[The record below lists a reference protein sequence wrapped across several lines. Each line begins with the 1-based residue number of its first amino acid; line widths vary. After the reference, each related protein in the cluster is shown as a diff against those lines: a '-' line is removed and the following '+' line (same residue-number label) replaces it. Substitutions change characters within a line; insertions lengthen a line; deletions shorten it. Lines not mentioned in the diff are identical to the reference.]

1 MTDDR
6 RDPMPDDEKSRPGE
20 LLWILI
26 RRRWFFLGPL
36 FVIGLLGFSVAQIM
50 PVLYRSEA
58 LIIVDQQKVP
68 EQYVTPN
75 VLLTLQRRLDTMTQ
89 QALSRTRL
97 QRFIEDFGLYARE
110 RKKMALDDIIDLM
123 RKRIS
128 IELVQ
133 APGRRDREDVTGF
146 RIYFSDPDPYV
157 AQRLTGE
164 LTSLFIEQNV
174 RERTQQ
180 SLGTTAFLESQ
191 LEQARKDLAT
201 VEEQVRQYKLQHLG
215 QLPEQQQSNLQILSS
230 LQAQLQANTSAL
242 DRAEQQRIYL
252 ESMRSQHEFARGLSR
267 SGEASSSTGSVSPG
281 SSSLPLAEATLA
293 DLWKQ
298 LNALSGKFTDR
309 YPEIVRLKREIADW
323 ETAVQRLRAERMPLA
338 EIDSRLKAI
347 QAEIDNGKRE
357 SNDLRKRILDVQ
369 NRLNMTPVRE
379 QELAGVTRQYETARA
394 NYQSLLQKKMG
405 SELASNLEQRQ
416 GGEQFRLLDPASLP
430 KRPEPGRV
438 KIIIL
443 GWVLGIGAGV
453 ALTALRELTDQTVHR
468 QSHLESLESADILA
482 RIPTLRTAK
491 DQGRQKLLRRVE
503 VVALALVTLFS
514 LGTGAHTFL
523 NR

>member
-1 MTDDR
+1 MTDNGSHA
-6 RDPMPDDEKSRPGE
+6 MPDDERRRPGD
-20 LLWILI
+20 LLRILI

-36 FVIGLLGFSVAQIM
+36 FVIGLLGFSAAQIV
-50 PVLYRSEA
+50 PLQYRSEA
-58 LIIVDQQKVP
+58 FIIVDQQKIP
-68 EQYVTPN
+68 EQYVTSN
-75 VLLTLQRRLDTMTQ
+75 VLITLQRRLDSMTQ
-89 QALSRTRL
+89 QILSRSRL
-97 QRFIEDFGLYARE
+97 QRYIEEFGLYTRE

-133 APGRRDREDVTGF
+133 TPGRKEDLTGF
-146 RIYFSDPDPYV
+146 RIYFTDRDPYL
-157 AQRLTGE
+157 AQRVTGE

-180 SLGTTAFLESQ
+180 SMGTTAFLESQ
-191 LEQARKDLAT
+191 LEEARKELAT
-201 VEEQVRQYKLQHLG
+201 VEERVRQYKLQHLG

-230 LQAQLQANTSAL
+230 LQAQLHANTSAL

-252 ESMRSQHEFARGLSR
+252 ESMRSQHEAARGLPR
-267 SGEASSSTGSVSPG
+267 PGEAPSSTGSMSPG

-309 YPEIVRLKREIADW
+309 HPEIARLKLEIANW
-323 ETAVQRLRAERMPLA
+323 ETAVQRLRAERMPMA
-338 EIDSRLKAI
+338 EIDSRLKSI
-347 QAEIDNGKRE
+347 QAEIENGKRDSAE
-357 SNDLRKRILDVQ
+357 LRKRIPEVQ

-379 QELAGVTRQYETARA
+379 QELAGVLRQYESARTQF
-394 NYQSLLQKKMG
+394 QSLLQKKMG

-430 KRPEPGRV
+430 KRPEPGRL
-438 KIIIL
+438 KIIAL
-443 GWVLGIGAGV
+443 AWVLGIGLGV
-453 ALTALRELTDQTVHR
+453 ALTAMREFTDQTVHR
-468 QSHLESLESADILA
+468 DTDLESLDSIDILA
-482 RIPTLRTAK
+482 RIPTLRTTNE
-491 DQGRQKLLRRVE
+491 QGRQKLLRTAE
-503 VVALALVTLFS
+503 VVALALVTLVS

>member
-6 RDPMPDDEKSRPGE
+6 FAPMPDDEGSRLGD
-20 LLWILI
+20 LLKILI

-36 FVIGLLGFSVAQIM
+36 FVIGLLGFSVAQLM
-50 PVLYRSEA
+50 PVVYRSEA
-58 LIIVDQQKVP
+58 FIIVDQQKIP
-68 EQYVTPN
+68 EQYVTSN
-75 VLLTLQRRLDTMTQ
+75 VLMTLQRRLDSMTQ
-89 QALSRTRL
+89 QILSRTRL
-97 QRFIEDFGLYARE
+97 QRFIEEFGLYAPE
-110 RKKMALDDIIDLM
+110 RKKKALDDIIDLM

-128 IELVQ
+128 IELVET
-133 APGRRDREDVTGF
+133 PGRKEDLTGF
-146 RIYFSDPDPYV
+146 RIYFIDRDPYL
-157 AQRLTGE
+157 AQRVTGE

-180 SLGTTAFLESQ
+180 SMGTTAFLESQ

-201 VEEQVRQYKLQHLG
+201 VEERVRQYKMQYLG

-242 DRAEQQRIYL
+242 DRAEQQRIYF
-252 ESMRSQHEFARGLSR
+252 ESMRSQYEAARSLSR
-267 SGEASSSTGSVSPG
+267 PGEASSSTGSVSPG

-309 YPEIVRLKREIADW
+309 HPEIVRLKREIADW
-323 ETAVQRLRAERMPLA
+323 ETAVQRLRGERMPLA

-347 QAEIDNGKRE
+347 QAEIESGKRE
-357 SNDLRKRILDVQ
+357 SDDLRKRLPELQ

-379 QELAGVTRQYETARA
+379 QELAGVMRQYESARTQ
-394 NYQSLLQKKMG
+394 YQSLLQKKMG

-430 KRPEPGRV
+430 KRPEPGRL

-443 GWVLGIGAGV
+443 GWVLGFGVGV
-453 ALTALRELTDQTVHR
+453 ALTVMRESTDETVHR
-468 QSHLESLESADILA
+468 ESDLEAHDSIDVLA
-482 RIPTLRTAK
+482 RIPTLRTK
-491 DQGRQKLLRRVE
+491 SERSRQNLLRTVE
-503 VVALALVTLFS
+503 VVALTLVTLVS

>member
-1 MTDDR
+1 MTNDR
-6 RDPMPDDEKSRPGE
+6 TAPIPDEERSHLGH
-20 LLWILI
+20 LLKTLI

-36 FVIGLLGFSVAQIM
+36 FVVGLLGFSVAQLM
-50 PVLYRSEA
+50 PVEYRSQA
-58 LIIVDQQKVP
+58 FIIVDQQKVP

-75 VLLTLQRRLDTMTQ
+75 VLMTLQRRLDAMTQ
-89 QALSRTRL
+89 QILSRTRL
-97 QRFIEDFGLYARE
+97 QRFIEEFGLYAQQ
-110 RKKMALDDIIDLM
+110 RKKKAMDDLIDLM

-133 APGRRDREDVTGF
+133 TPGRNEDLTGF
-146 RIYFSDPDPYV
+146 RIYFSDEDPYM
-157 AQRLTGE
+157 AQRVTGE

-174 RERTQQ
+174 RERTQL
-180 SLGTTAFLESQ
+180 SMGTTAFLESQ

-201 VEEQVRQYKLQHLG
+201 VEEKVRQYKLQYLG

-242 DRAEQQRIYL
+242 DRAEQQRIYF
-252 ESMRSQHEFARGLSR
+252 ESMRSQYEAARDLSR
-267 SGEASSSTGSVSPG
+267 PAETSSSTGSMAPS

-309 YPEIVRLKREIADW
+309 HPEVVRLKKEIADW
-323 ETAVQRLRAERMPLA
+323 EVAVQRLRSERMPLA
-338 EIDSRLKAI
+338 EIDSRLKSI
-347 QAEIDNGKRE
+347 QAEVENGKRE
-357 SNDLRKRILDVQ
+357 SEDLRKRIREVQ

-379 QELAGVTRQYETARA
+379 QELAGVVRQYESARTQ
-394 NYQSLLQKKMG
+394 YQSLLQKKMG

-430 KRPEPGRV
+430 KRPEPGRL
-438 KIIIL
+438 KIIAL
-443 GWVLGIGAGV
+443 GWVLGVGLGV
-453 ALTALRELTDQTVHR
+453 VLTALREFADKTVHR
-468 QSHLESLESADILA
+468 ESDLESYDSIEVLA
-482 RIPTLRTAK
+482 RIPTLRTANE
-491 DQGRQKLLRRVE
+491 QGRQKLLRTVE
-503 VVALALVTLFS
+503 VAALTLVTLVS